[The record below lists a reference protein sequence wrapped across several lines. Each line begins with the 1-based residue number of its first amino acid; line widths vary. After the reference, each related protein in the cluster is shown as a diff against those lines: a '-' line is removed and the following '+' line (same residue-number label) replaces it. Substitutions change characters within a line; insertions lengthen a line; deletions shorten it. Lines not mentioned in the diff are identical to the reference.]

1 MQNLQQ
7 IGVVGF
13 GQMGSGIAQ
22 VCAQSGYKTIVF
34 DENRDALNSNFS
46 QLILKLEKLASQ
58 NKYSIE
64 ALDKFKTNIS
74 VAHSLDDFSN
84 CSLVIEAIVEKVE
97 AKMELFATLDKIVQR
112 DCVFASNTSSISITK
127 LASATTRSEL
137 FIGIHFMNPV
147 PLMKLVEIIPGL
159 NTSQSTI
166 DMATSLVKSLGK
178 DFIIAPDIPGFLIN
192 RVLVP
197 MVNEA
202 FFLVEQGV
210 KPEEIDKGVKLG
222 LNHPMGILELADF
235 VGLDTILYL
244 SEYLHR
250 ELGEDKY
257 RPSNHLRKLVNAGR
271 LGKKAGK
278 GVYNYQS

>member
-1 MQNLQQ
+1 MQNLEQ

-34 DENRDALNSNFS
+34 DENKDALNSNLS

-64 ALDKFKTNIS
+64 ALDNFKTNIS

-84 CSLVIEAIVEKVE
+84 CSLVIEAIVEKVQ
-97 AKMELFATLDKIVQR
+97 AKMELFATLDKITQR
-112 DCVFASNTSSISITK
+112 DCIFASNTSSISITK
-127 LASATTRSEL
+127 LASATNRSEV

-159 NTSQSTI
+159 NTSQSTL
-166 DMATSLVKSLGK
+166 DMATSLVKSLSK

-197 MVNEA
+197 MINEA
-202 FFLVEQGV
+202 FFLLEQGV

-244 SEYLHR
+244 CEYLHQ

-257 RPSNHLRKLVNAGR
+257 RPSHHLRKLVNAGR
-271 LGKKAGK
+271 IGKKAGK

>member
-34 DENRDALNSNFS
+34 DENRDALNSNLS

-64 ALDKFKTNIS
+64 ALDNFKTNIS

-97 AKMELFATLDKIVQR
+97 AKMELFATLDKITQR
-112 DCVFASNTSSISITK
+112 DCIFASNTSSISITK
-127 LASATTRSEL
+127 LASATNRSEL

-197 MVNEA
+197 MINEA
-202 FFLVEQGV
+202 FFLLEQGV

-244 SEYLHR
+244 SEYLHQ

-257 RPSNHLRKLVNAGR
+257 RPSHHLRKLVNAGR

>member
-34 DENRDALNSNFS
+34 DENKDALNSNLS

-64 ALDKFKTNIS
+64 ALDNFKTNIS

-97 AKMELFATLDKIVQR
+97 AKMELFATLDKITQR
-112 DCVFASNTSSISITK
+112 DCIFASNTSSISITK
-127 LASATTRSEL
+127 LASATNRSEH

-159 NTSQSTI
+159 NTSQSTL

-197 MVNEA
+197 MINEA
-202 FFLVEQGV
+202 FFLLEQGV

-244 SEYLHR
+244 CEYLHQ

-257 RPSNHLRKLVNAGR
+257 RPSHHLRKLVNAGR